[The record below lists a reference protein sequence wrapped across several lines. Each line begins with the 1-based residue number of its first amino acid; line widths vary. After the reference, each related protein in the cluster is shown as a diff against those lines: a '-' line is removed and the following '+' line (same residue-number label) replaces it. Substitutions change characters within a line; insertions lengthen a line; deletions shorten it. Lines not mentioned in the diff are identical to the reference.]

1 MQRDRAG
8 AVGAGLGLIG
18 LGMALILA
26 QWIGWEKLWPIFP
39 ILAGLAFLTGYV
51 ASGFKDAGLAF
62 VGTAAILVGLFFFGF
77 SLGYWEW
84 AQMAQLWP
92 VFPMIGG
99 VAFLVLF
106 LAEGRARDAGVLG
119 VGCAAIVVGVVGL
132 ALAFGLV
139 GDQILRYWPLLLV
152 FVGVISLLGA
162 LLRGFR

>member
-1 MQRDRAG
+1 MQRDRVG
-8 AVGAGLGLIG
+8 AVWAGLGLIG
-18 LGMALILA
+18 LGTALILA
-26 QWIGWEKLWPIFP
+26 QWIGWEKVWPIFP

-62 VGTAAILVGLFFFGF
+62 VGTAATLVGLFFFGF
-77 SLGYWEW
+77 SLGYWDW

-92 VFPMIGG
+92 VLPMIGG

-106 LAEGRARDAGVLG
+106 LAAGRARDVGVLG
-119 VGCAAIVVGVVGL
+119 VGCAGIVVGVVGL
-132 ALAFGLV
+132 GLAFGLV

-152 FVGVISLLGA
+152 FVGVLSLLGA